1 MTSAFGRSVRLEL
14 PIDPVQRA
22 GRRVVRH
29 GGANRLATPL
39 ALQAQTLHQTF
50 DCAARHRNA
59 FAVQLPPDL
68 VGPIDLEVGLP
79 DPLDL
84 RQQDPIALGAGA
96 AQFGRA
102 PPVGRR
108 GDLQDLADRLDPV
121 RLPVLV
127 DAGVYDFSLR
137 SSSAWAKKA
146 LAVLRISLARRSSLF
161 SRSSC
166 LRRSRS
172 EVVRPSR

>member
-1 MTSAFGRSVRLEL
+1 MNQCTQCSVASSTDSRVFQGPRRWVTSAFGRSVRLEL

-121 RLPVLV
+121 RLPVRCWSMQAFTTSVCGRAPL
-127 DAGVYDFSLR
+127 GR
-137 SSSAWAKKA
+137 KK
-146 LAVLRISLARRSSLF
+146 R
-161 SRSSC
+161 
-166 LRRSRS
+166 
-172 EVVRPSR
+172 